1 MIIVNRAM
9 FIEAN
14 NICLINDTFKI
25 SVIEKQIAKD
35 KYITNLQIFIF

>member
-1 MIIVNRAM
+1 M

-25 SVIEKQIAKD
+25 SVIEKTD
-35 KYITNLQIFIF
+35 KQKINI